1 MFKEWNLYEKCYLL
15 LGSLLTLVIAYFTRS
30 DFFSLTY
37 SLLCLLNAVFISK
50 GKILGY
56 IFEILATLI
65 YLYLSL
71 QQRYYSEVII
81 SIFLLLPSSLFGLY
95 NWSKHLS
102 ATNATILIRDLKKKE
117 IFTIIFSQII
127 LYPVYVLMLKYF
139 NTSLLFISALSISI
153 STLALYFLARG
164 STLGYCFFII
174 KDIIGISL
182 WLYPIFLGQSGSMTV
197 LFTFLLYF
205 INDIYGLNN
214 WKRIQQQ
221 QQNS

>member
-15 LGSLLTLVIAYFTRS
+15 LGSLLTLVIAYFSKS
-30 DFFSLTY
+30 DLFSLTY
-37 SLLCLLNAVFISK
+37 SLFCLLNAVFISK

-102 ATNATILIRDLKKKE
+102 ATNATVLIRNLKKKE
-117 IFTIIFSQII
+117 IFTVIFSQVI
-127 LYPVYVLMLKYF
+127 LYPIYVLMLKYF

-153 STLALYFLARG
+153 STLAL
-164 STLGYCFFII
+164 
-174 KDIIGISL
+174 
-182 WLYPIFLGQSGSMTV
+182 
-197 LFTFLLYF
+197 
-205 INDIYGLNN
+205 
-214 WKRIQQQ
+214 
-221 QQNS
+221 